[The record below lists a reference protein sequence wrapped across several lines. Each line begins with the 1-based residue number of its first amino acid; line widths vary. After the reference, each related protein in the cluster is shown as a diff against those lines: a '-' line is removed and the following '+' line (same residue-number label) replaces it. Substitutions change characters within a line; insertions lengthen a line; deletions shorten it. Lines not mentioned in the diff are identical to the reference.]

1 MVDIPCRST
10 PPLSA
15 NHLYPR
21 KFCNLENLKDNTII
35 VLSKMELTKKAAIP
49 KKKTWLSI
57 FDDVSINIIASTATT
72 CKILTKKIKVSK
84 SSYKHQLT
92 CNFGKKEQ
100 HIWLASWSVL
110 IWIRSDPMC
119 IPQTSNLVQ
128 LPL

>member
-21 KFCNLENLKDNTII
+21 KFCNLENLKGYRPVKNGTNQESSD
-35 VLSKMELTKKAAIP
+35 S
-49 KKKTWLSI
+49 KKTAWLSI
-57 FDDVSINIIASTATT
+57 FDDVSINIIASTAAT
-72 CKILTKKIKVSK
+72 CKIVTKKIKVSK
-84 SSYKHQLT
+84 TSYKHQLT

-119 IPQTSNLVQ
+119 IPQTSNFVQ